1 MARAPERRL
10 QDHVAIDIGYRDDT
24 RFGGM
29 VSDRIETELRRRA
42 AAVLP
47 QDLMADQAASWSAL
61 MRADGFGA
69 LYETATRLREDW
81 LYPDAA
87 AITPDHIEVTDMA
100 GGTGRVIAIGAGLA
114 GDLSGWIGEWQS
126 VARRP
131 RDPAAAALFDA
142 LDAAG
147 AFTPPPSPSPG
158 PGDPDDAEESSRG
171 RVTFLGHATVLVDT
185 GRTRVL
191 IDPFFLPRAPDA
203 GYRPL
208 PFPRWPVDAILI
220 THSHPDHFHPGTLL
234 RFGLDVPI
242 LVPEVA
248 RESAL
253 SVDMARRLREL
264 GFRRVETVGW
274 WEDRVI
280 GDARITALPF
290 YGEQPTADAVLHPE
304 LRNAGNVWSVAA
316 NGRRVAFCADSG
328 QDVSGDTRAVAT
340 KDRRR
345 AGPLDAL
352 FCGYRSWSLYP
363 IQYVATSVARYALFV
378 PPDLRLVRHT
388 IMNGADE
395 ALDIAERWG
404 ARTLIPYAD
413 GGAPWYWDNGLGPAL
428 DRPADHGD
436 HFDPPPEV
444 VAAAAERRA
453 SHFTPVASPV
463 QVRIAR
469 PGDAFDPFLPDG
481 ATVRSVGHAWP
492 YDAPPPADGGPS
504 PFDEAELLAR
514 KKSLLRVLAT
524 DAVRAAGLEVTAEQ
538 VQAVA
543 DTVRRRGRLTRRDD
557 MLAWLAGNGLTT
569 DDFSRMMTEWA
580 AALLLEDHLAGEVDR
595 RVHGQMAL
603 HALAMAAES
612 APGA

>member
-1 MARAPERRL
+1 MARTPDRRL
-10 QDHVAIDIGYRDDT
+10 QDHVSVDVGYRDET

-29 VSDRIETELRRRA
+29 ISDRIETELRRRA

-47 QDLMADQAASWSAL
+47 QDLMGDQSAAWSAL
-61 MRADGFGA
+61 MRAEAFGA
-69 LYETATRLREDW
+69 LYETPTRLRGDW
-81 LYPDAA
+81 LYPDAT
-87 AITPDHIEVTDMA
+87 AIVPDRIELTDMA
-100 GGTGRVIAIGAGLA
+100 VGTSGAFAIAPALA
-114 GDLSGWIGEWQS
+114 RDVARWVGDWQR

-142 LDAAG
+142 LDGAG
-147 AFTPPPSPSPG
+147 AFTPSSAG
-158 PGDPDDAEESSRG
+158 EDDAAENAVGEGARG
-171 RVTFLGHATVLVDT
+171 RVTFLGHATALVDT

-191 IDPFFLPRAPDA
+191 VDPFFLPRSPHAA
-203 GYRPL
+203 YRPL

-234 RFGLDVPI
+234 RFGPDVPI
-242 LVPEVA
+242 LVPAVA

-253 SVDMARRLREL
+253 SVDMAQRLREL
-264 GFRRVETVGW
+264 GFRRVEAVGW
-274 WEDRVI
+274 WEERRI

-304 LRNAGNVWSVAA
+304 LRNVGNVWSVTA

-328 QDVSGDTRAVAT
+328 RDAAGDMRAVAT
-340 KDRRR
+340 EDRGR

-404 ARTLIPYAD
+404 TRTLIPYAD
-413 GGAPWYWDNGLGPAL
+413 GGAPWYWDNGLGPVL
-428 DRPADHGD
+428 DRPADPGN
-436 HFDPPPEV
+436 HFDPPPEI

-453 SHFTPVASPV
+453 SHFGAVASPV
-463 QVRIAR
+463 RVRIAR
-469 PGDAFDPFLPDG
+469 PGDAFDPFEPDG
-481 ATVRSVGHAWP
+481 ATLRSGGYAWS
-492 YDAPPPADGGPS
+492 YDRVPEHENQAS
-504 PFDEAELLAR
+504 PFDEPVLLAR
-514 KKSLLRVLAT
+514 KKALLRVLAT
-524 DAVRAAGLEVTAEQ
+524 DAIRAAGLEVTAEQ

-557 MLAWLAGNGLTT
+557 MLAWLADNGLTT

-580 AALLLEDHLAGEVDR
+580 AALLLEERLAGEIDR
-595 RVHGQMAL
+595 RLHGQMAL
-603 HALAMAAES
+603 HALAMAAD
-612 APGA
+612 AARGA

>member
-1 MARAPERRL
+1 MARALDRRL
-10 QDHVAIDIGYRDDT
+10 QDHVALDIGYRDDT

-29 VSDRIETELRRRA
+29 ISDRIETELRHRA

-47 QDLMADQAASWSAL
+47 PDLMADQAASWAAL
-61 MRADGFGA
+61 MGMDGFGG
-69 LYETATRLREDW
+69 LYETPTRLRADW
-81 LYPDAA
+81 LYPDAG
-87 AITPDHIEVTDMA
+87 AITPDHLELTDMA
-100 GGTGRVIAIGAGLA
+100 GGTGRSLAVGAGLA
-114 GDLSGWIGEWQS
+114 GDLAAWIGEWQRA
-126 VARRP
+126 ARRP

-147 AFTPPPSPSPG
+147 AFTPPVAG
-158 PGDPDDAEESSRG
+158 RDDAEDISRG

-208 PFPRWPVDAILI
+208 PFPRWSVDAILI

-234 RFGLDVPI
+234 RFGPDVPI

-274 WEDRVI
+274 WDERTI

-290 YGEQPTADAVLHPE
+290 YGEQPTADDVLHPE

-316 NGRRVAFCADSG
+316 AGRRIAFCADSG
-328 QDVSGDTRAVAT
+328 RDAAGDTRAVAAE
-340 KDRRR
+340 DRRR
-345 AGPLDAL
+345 SGPLDAL
-352 FCGYRSWSLYP
+352 FCGYRSWTLYP

-378 PPDLRLVRHT
+378 PPELRLVRHT

-404 ARTLIPYAD
+404 ARTLVPYAD
-413 GGAPWYWDNGLGPAL
+413 GGAPWCWDNGLGPAL
-428 DRPADHGD
+428 DRPAGRPTDQAD
-436 HFDPPPEV
+436 HFDKPPEV
-444 VAAAAERRA
+444 VAAAAGRRA

-463 QVRIAR
+463 RVRIAR
-469 PGDAFDPFLPDG
+469 PGDAFDPFVNDDAP
-481 ATVRSVGHAWP
+481 VRSAGHAWP
-492 YDAPPPADGGPS
+492 YDGAPPVPDGRPD
-504 PFDEAELLAR
+504 PFDDTVPLAR
-514 KKSLLRVLAT
+514 KKSLLRVLAA

-543 DTVRRRGRLTRRDD
+543 DAVRRRGGLTRRDD
-557 MLAWLAGNGLTT
+557 MLAWLAGAGLTT
-569 DDFSRMMTEWA
+569 DDFARMMTEWA
-580 AALLLEDHLAGEVDR
+580 AALLLEEHLAEEIDR

-603 HALAMAAES
+603 HALAMAAEA
-612 APGA
+612 APEA